1 MDHIIAYTIGKCYRE
16 TSSFYLLEWICASS
30 ATTTVTVV
38 VVVVLFICLSVCLW
52 LSVCLSVCLSLS
64 PLSFYRLYHMSSLSP
79 VRSLPLPGFTPLFRL
94 SSRFNV
100 SSNSYLPVSLSP
112 ASLRSRQYPPSLR
125 VFHLSRLPLSPVSHV
140 SSVFPVFPV
149 FPTFPVSDTRLI

>member
-30 ATTTVTVV
+30 ATTTVTIVV
-38 VVVVLFICLSVCLW
+38 VGVLFICLSVCLW
-52 LSVCLSVCLSLS
+52 LSVSVSSFFLSSLPYVKSLS
-64 PLSFYRLYHMSSLSP
+64 S